1 MNYLFAVTSKWLL
14 YKSESHS
21 FPFCVLLVKYHSV
34 FLECFIWPTVVV
46 CDERIYSLIKMLH
59 VTNTIFEIPVMFSI
73 VGLLYFFYKTWR
85 TDPGY
90 VKSSEKDKKEVS

>member
-1 MNYLFAVTSKWLL
+1 
-14 YKSESHS
+14 
-21 FPFCVLLVKYHSV
+21 
-34 FLECFIWPTVVV
+34 
-46 CDERIYSLIKMLH
+46 MLH